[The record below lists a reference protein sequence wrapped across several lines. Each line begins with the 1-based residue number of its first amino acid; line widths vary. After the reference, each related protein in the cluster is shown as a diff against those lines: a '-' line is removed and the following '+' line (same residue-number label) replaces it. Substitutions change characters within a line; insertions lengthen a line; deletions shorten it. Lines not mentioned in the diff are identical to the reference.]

1 MWILILV
8 KALCHMAILS
18 TPALG
23 PSAPKALGT
32 PLPPWPMSV
41 LPGVSWEQ
49 TERADNYHHN

>member
-1 MWILILV
+1 
-8 KALCHMAILS
+8 MAILS